1 MMTGFAT
8 LRPITDADMDFLH
21 RLYGTT
27 REDELKQVDWTPEQK
42 AAFVAQ
48 QFHAQHQYWRE
59 NYRDTSWDLILR
71 DGEPIGRLYVARWPE
86 EIRIVD
92 IALLPE
98 HRRGGTGT
106 RLIHGLFAEGDA
118 SSRKVSIHVEIFNP
132 ARRLY
137 ERMGFVQAGEH
148 GVYLLMERH
157 PVPIAEPVS

>member
-1 MMTGFAT
+1 MTGSVT

-27 REDELKQVDWTPEQK
+27 REEELKQVDWTPEQK

-48 QFHAQHQYWRE
+48 QFHAQHQYWQE
-59 NYRDTSWDLILR
+59 NYTDTTWDLILR

-86 EIRIVD
+86 QIRIVD
-92 IALLPE
+92 IALLPQ
-98 HRRGGTGT
+98 HRGGGTGT
-106 RLIHGLFAEGDA
+106 QLIHGLFAEGDA
-118 SSRKVSIHVEIFNP
+118 SGRKVSIHVEIFNP

-148 GVYLLMERH
+148 GVYLLMERQ
-157 PVPIAEPVS
+157 PAAVPEPAA